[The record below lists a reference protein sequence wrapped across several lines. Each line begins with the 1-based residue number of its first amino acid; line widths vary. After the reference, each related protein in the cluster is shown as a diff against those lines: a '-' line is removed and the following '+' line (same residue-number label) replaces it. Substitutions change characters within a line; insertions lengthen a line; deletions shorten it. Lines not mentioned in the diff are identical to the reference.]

1 MTRKKLKVRDKVS
14 KKLLLRL
21 FEEGKGP
28 NDPEVKELGYRASS
42 VRNYY
47 SKWQSGKGEVSKA
60 GNKLETPL
68 PKSESMGGVAETAKF
83 KPSPV
88 SEALFIVCKVTIQ
101 AFVQ

>member
-1 MTRKKLKVRDKVS
+1 M
-14 KKLLLRL
+14 
-21 FEEGKGP
+21 
-28 NDPEVKELGYRASS
+28 A
-42 VRNYY
+42 
-47 SKWQSGKGEVSKA
+47 SGKGEVSKA

-101 AFVQ
+101 AFVTSGAPLDKF

>member
-1 MTRKKLKVRDKVS
+1 MTKKKPKAPNKLS
-14 KKLLLRL
+14 KKTLLLL

-101 AFVQ
+101 ASVQ